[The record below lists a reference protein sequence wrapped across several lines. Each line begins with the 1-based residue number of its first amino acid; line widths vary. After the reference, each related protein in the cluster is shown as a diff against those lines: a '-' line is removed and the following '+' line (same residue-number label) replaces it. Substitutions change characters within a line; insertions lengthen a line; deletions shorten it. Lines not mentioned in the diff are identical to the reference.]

1 MTDRHGIWDIIE
13 GRKEPANAGKTLGMR
28 VVHADS
34 EGGSLT
40 MQFEA
45 KPEFLN
51 PMGNVQGGF
60 LAAMLDCT
68 MSPALASTLT
78 SEQMCPTLEL
88 KVSFLRRPARQG
100 QITGTGRVVHKTNS
114 VAFLEGELR
123 DPENQVVATATAT
136 ARIIRF
142 QR

>member
-13 GRKEPANAGKTLGMR
+13 GRKEPANAGKTLGLR
-28 VVHADS
+28 VVRADP
-34 EGGSLT
+34 EGGSVT
-40 MQFEA
+40 MQFDA

-51 PMGNVQGGF
+51 PMGNIQGGF
-60 LAAMLDCT
+60 LAAMLDST
-68 MSPALASTLT
+68 LSPALASTLT

-88 KVSFLRRPARQG
+88 KVSFLRPAREG
-100 QITGTGRVVHKTNS
+100 PITGTARVVHKTSS
-114 VAFLEGELR
+114 VAFLEGELH
-123 DPENQVVATATAT
+123 DPQNQVLATATAT

>member
-1 MTDRHGIWDIIE
+1 MADRHGIWDMFE
-13 GRKEPANAGKTLGMR
+13 GRKEPGNAAKTLGMR
-28 VVHADS
+28 VVHVDS

-45 KPEFLN
+45 KPEFVN
-51 PMGNVQGGF
+51 PMGNIQGGF

-78 SEQMCPTLEL
+78 SEQTCPTLEL
-88 KVSFLRRPARQG
+88 KISFLRPAREG
-100 QITGTGRVVHKTNS
+100 QITGTGRVVHKTSS